1 MAVERVI
8 LPSDVRRDQPL
19 DARVVI
25 NNLAESGSVKGSLRL
40 ERRAGSAVSILA
52 EEENIELPPGK
63 RVFSFPHE
71 IDRPDFY
78 EYRAVF
84 VPEKGGKDRIQ
95 QNNRAT
101 AFTHVKG
108 KSQILLIEDF
118 ENRDASTGRGEFE
131 TLVDRLRSMNMEV
144 TVQFSDELFTSLAEL
159 QRYDCIVLANVP
171 RSSGED
177 AESIYHFS
185 DQQLRMLVRNTQE
198 LGCGLIMLGG
208 ENSFGAGGW
217 SNTELEKAMPVDF
230 QIQNAK
236 VQAGRRVGDDFSRL
250 RNGRRQQLAKED
262 WRRGTESIGAA
273 GLLWS
278 CALGGQ

>member
-1 MAVERVI
+1 M
-8 LPSDVRRDQPL
+8 
-19 DARVVI
+19 
-25 NNLAESGSVKGSLRL
+25 
-40 ERRAGSAVSILA
+40 
-52 EEENIELPPGK
+52 
-63 RVFSFPHE
+63 
-71 IDRPDFY
+71 
-78 EYRAVF
+78 
-84 VPEKGGKDRIQ
+84 
-95 QNNRAT
+95 
-101 AFTHVKG
+101 KG
-108 KSQILLIEDF
+108 KSQVLLIEDF
-118 ENRDASTGRGEFE
+118 ENRESATGRGEFE

-159 QRYDCIVLANVP
+159 QRYDCVVLANVP

-236 VQAGRRVGDDFSRL
+236 VQAVGALAMIFHASEMADGNNWQKKIGVEALKVLGPQDFC
-250 RNGRRQQLAKED
+250 GVVHWE
-262 WRRGTESIGAA
+262 
-273 GLLWS
+273 
-278 CALGGQ
+278 GQ